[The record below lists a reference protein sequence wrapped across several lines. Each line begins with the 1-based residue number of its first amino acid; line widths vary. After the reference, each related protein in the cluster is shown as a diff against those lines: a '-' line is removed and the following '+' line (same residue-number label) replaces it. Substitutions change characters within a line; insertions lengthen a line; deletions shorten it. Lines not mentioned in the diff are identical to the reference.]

1 MAKPD
6 ASKPKEPPKPVH
18 IGGESLVD
26 RILPHMKQITYVVIG
41 AAAVIAVIFVA
52 RWWIRRG
59 EEKKTAE
66 IADTLRLAQ
75 RPLALPGAKPD
86 DGAKPDEKDKTFS
99 DPTDRAKAL
108 LDQMSKEGVTPP
120 GHAYRAGILL
130 SAGDLDKALEEYKA
144 GQDAQGLDGVLCREG
159 IGVVLETKAA
169 AEKDAAARNKLL
181 EEALATY
188 QRMQPD
194 EKGLRR
200 AYALYHQ
207 GRMQALLDK
216 KADAKASFEKASEL
230 LKAEQRHELRDLVQ
244 KRLAALGAA

>member
-75 RPLALPGAKPD
+75 RPLAPPEAKPD
-86 DGAKPDEKDKTFS
+86 PEKPAFS
-99 DPTDRAKAL
+99 DPTDRAKQL
-108 LDQMSKEGVTPP
+108 LDQMSKGGVTPP
-120 GHAYRAGILL
+120 GHAYRAGLL
-130 SAGDLDKALEEYKA
+130 LEAGDLDKALEEYKA

-159 IGVVLETKAA
+159 IGVVLENKAA

-200 AYALYHQ
+200 AYALYHL
-207 GRMQALLDK
+207 GRMQALLDR